1 MRSLTVVLLLMA
13 VCVPGLADEGMW
25 LPSQLPRIAPALE
38 AAGLETPPASFA
50 DLTGDPMG
58 AIVSLGGCSASFISP
73 EGLVATNHHCAYGTI
88 QFNSTPERNLLA
100 EGYVASSHADE
111 LPAAPGAR
119 VYVTVAVEDVTRDV
133 LDSVPADADGAARF
147 AAVEEAEKR
156 LIADCEKSAGHRCK
170 VAAFYGGTEYLLYDQ
185 LEIRD
190 VRLVY
195 APPSSIGKFGGDVD
209 NWMWPRHTGDFSLYR
224 AWVGPDGLPADP
236 SPDNIPYTPRHW
248 LSVGTDGVEA
258 GDFVMVV
265 GFPGRTSR
273 YRLASEVE
281 EAITWTYPQRIA
293 RRQESLEIIERETA
307 GLPEVEIAYAAT
319 VSGINN
325 GLKNAQGMVA
335 GFARSDSVARK
346 RALEAELQAWIEA
359 DPERQA
365 RWGDALPVLE
375 ALLAQQRAHRERDQE
390 LGSLRYNQLMS
401 AAATA
406 YRVAR
411 EREKPD
417 TERKLGYQ
425 ERDMRRIKARIER
438 SARSFDPRVDMA
450 LLQRTLKHYAALPQ
464 SERLAVLDEWFG
476 LEGAED
482 PATQIAGVLHRM
494 YIATD
499 LTDADARLA
508 LLDLDRAELE
518 ASEDPFV
525 RLAVAMYP
533 TELALEAEDEALDGR
548 LLEAR
553 PRFMEALLA
562 FQTAQGREIYP
573 DANGTLRVTFGT
585 VRGYV
590 PRDGVFY
597 LPFTTAEGIAA
608 KATGIEP
615 FDAPAPLLEAVAAG
629 DYGPYAS
636 EEIGSLPVNF
646 LSDVDTTGGNSGSA
660 TIDGR
665 GHFVGLLFDGNWE
678 SMISDWD
685 FLPQVTRSIHA
696 DVRYML
702 WVMDRIDGAHHL
714 LEEMGVAPAFA
725 PAETEAAAGGAE

>member
-1 MRSLTVVLLLMA
+1 MSGTA
-13 VCVPGLADEGMW
+13 AWADEGMW

-50 DLTGDPMG
+50 NLTGDPMG

-88 QFNSTPERNLLA
+88 QFNSTPERNLLTD
-100 EGYVASSHADE
+100 GFVAGSRSDE

-119 VYVTVAVEDVTRDV
+119 VYVTVAVHDVTPTI
-133 LDSVPADADGAARF
+133 LDAVPAEADGAARF
-147 AAVEEAEKR
+147 AAVEVAKKT
-156 LIADCEKSAGHRCK
+156 LIADCETTPGHRCK
-170 VAAFYGGTEYLLYDQ
+170 VASFHGGAEYRLYDQ

-195 APPSSIGKFGGDVD
+195 APPSSIGKYGGDID

-236 SPDNIPYTPRHW
+236 SPDNVPFKPRHW
-248 LSVGTDGVEA
+248 LRIGTDGVEE

-281 EAITWTYPQRIA
+281 DAITWSYPQRIA
-293 RRQESLEIIERETA
+293 RRLESLDIIARETEGHPDA
-307 GLPEVEIAYAAT
+307 EIAYAAM

-325 GLKNAQGMVA
+325 GLKNAQGMMA

-346 RALEAELQAWIEA
+346 RATEAELQAWITA
-359 DPERQA
+359 DPERRA
-365 RWGDALPVLE
+365 RWGGALADLE
-375 ALLAQQRAHRERDQE
+375 ATLAEQRAHRERDQE
-390 LGSLRYNQLMS
+390 LGSLRYNQLLS
-401 AAATA
+401 AASTA

-411 EREKPD
+411 EAEKPD
-417 TERKLGYQ
+417 SERKPGYQ
-425 ERDMRRIKARIER
+425 ERDMRSIRARIQR

-450 LLQRTLKHYAALPQ
+450 LLQRSVEHYAALPK
-464 SERLAVLDEWFG
+464 SERLEVLDEWFG

-482 PATQIAGVLHRM
+482 AATQIASVLHRM

-508 LLDLDRAELE
+508 LLDLDRGGLE

-533 TELALEAEDEALDGR
+533 TVLALEAENEALDGR

-562 FQTAQGREIYP
+562 FETARGKEIYA
-573 DANGTLRVTFGT
+573 DANSTLRVTFGT

-590 PRDGVFY
+590 PRDGVMY
-597 LPFTTAEGIAA
+597 LPFTTAEGVAA

-615 FDAPAPLLEAVAAG
+615 FDAPAPLLEAVATA

-636 EEIGSLPVNF
+636 DGVGSLPVNF

-665 GHFVGLLFDGNWE
+665 GRFVGLLFDGNWE

-685 FLPQVTRSIHA
+685 FLPEVTRSIHA

-702 WVMDRIDGAHHL
+702 WVIDRIDNAWHL
-714 LEEMGVAPAFA
+714 LDEMGVEPAFRD
-725 PAETEAAAGGAE
+725 PSKGEGVD